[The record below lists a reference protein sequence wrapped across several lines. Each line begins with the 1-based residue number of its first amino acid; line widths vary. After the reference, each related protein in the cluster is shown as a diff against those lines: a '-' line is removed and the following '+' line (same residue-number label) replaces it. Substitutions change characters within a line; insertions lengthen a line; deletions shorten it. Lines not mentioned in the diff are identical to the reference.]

1 MYQHITF
8 RIYQLGKILG
18 LNKFDPFTLACYHG
32 IIMSIYVI
40 NIIDL
45 SVLKMSIEKDFEYF
59 LSILIALGIILAN
72 YFLIKHIGFKSL
84 LEKFEAK
91 SRSIKFVF
99 DILMIVYIVFAFVL

>member
-40 NIIDL
+40 NIIDMD
-45 SVLKMSIEKDFEYF
+45 VLKTNVEKDYEYF
-59 LSILIALGIILAN
+59 ISILIALGLILAN
-72 YFLIKHIGFKSL
+72 YFIIKHIGFKSL
-84 LEKFEAK
+84 LEKFEGK
-91 SRSIKFVF
+91 SRSLKLVF
-99 DILMIVYIVFAFVL
+99 DVLMIVYIVFAFLL